1 MRLSNPLLDDWTG
14 PFQAPPFDRIQTK
27 HFLPALDVAIE
38 AHCAELEAIATDP
51 APADFANT
59 LSAIERSGTPLSH
72 VRRVFWAISSAQAD
86 ADIRA
91 IEPEVSARLTRHAVA
106 TGHDRRLFER
116 VATVWRNRELLNP
129 EQRRLTENSYRG
141 FVSGGALLDVP
152 AKERFAAIEERLG
165 ELSVR
170 FGQNVL
176 AATAAWSLHLEERDC
191 AGLPDTLKA
200 ATARRAE
207 AAGVP
212 GYLFTLDRG
221 EVEDFLSFS
230 DRRDLR
236 EKVWRAF
243 IGRCDGGTHDNWPIM
258 AEIVAL
264 RQERA
269 HLLGHATFAEEK
281 LEDSM
286 ARTPEA
292 AMALLQRIWTPA
304 RLSALDEQVELQ
316 RRAGEMPI
324 AAWDWRYYGEQVRR
338 ERYALD
344 GASVKQHL
352 TLDNVRAAAFGCAE
366 RLFGLVFSER
376 TDIPGWHPD
385 VRSWA
390 VSDADGDVGLLFTD
404 YFARPEK
411 HGGAWM
417 GSLRV
422 QERLDG
428 RVLPIVYT
436 VANYARLEEDT
447 RLSIDEARTLFHEF
461 GHALHALLSDVTYP
475 SLSGTAVPRDFVEF
489 PSKFMEHWIV
499 SPEVLASFG
508 VPAPLIEA
516 IGYADNF
523 GQGFATVELA
533 GASIID
539 LAIHSCTGNAP
550 DVRAVE
556 AEALAQIG
564 MPEAIGIR
572 HRLPHFTHIFD
583 GGYAAAYY
591 SYLWSEMLDA
601 DAFATFIRSGD
612 IFDPALATSFR
623 REILAPGDSREAGES
638 FVAFQ
643 GRPPS
648 EDALLKARGL
658 LQFVEATTP
667 CLPDPAGNENSKS

>member
-1 MRLSNPLLDDWTG
+1 MRSSNPLLDEWSG
-14 PFQAPPFDRIQTK
+14 PFEAPPFNRIRPE

-38 AHCAELEAIATDP
+38 AHRAEIEAIATDL

-59 LSAIERSGTPLSH
+59 LAAIERSGVALSRA
-72 VRRVFWAISSAQAD
+72 RRVFWTVSSAQAD

-106 TGHDRRLFER
+106 IGHDRRLFER
-116 VATVWRNRELLNP
+116 VAAVWRDRGQLTI

-141 FVSGGALLDVP
+141 FVSGGALLDAA
-152 AKERFAAIEERLG
+152 AKARFAAIEERLG

-176 AATAAWSLHLEERDC
+176 AATAAWTLLLDDGDC

-200 ATARRAE
+200 AAARRAE
-207 AAGVP
+207 AAGAT

-221 EVEDFLSFS
+221 DVEDFLSFAERR
-230 DRRDLR
+230 DRR
-236 EKVWRAF
+236 EQVWRAF
-243 IGRCDGGTHDNWPIM
+243 TGRCDGGEHDNWPII

-269 HLLGHATFAEEK
+269 HMLGHVSFAEEK

-286 ARTPEA
+286 ARTPDA
-292 AMALLQRIWTPA
+292 ARGLLERIWAPA
-304 RLSALDEQVELQ
+304 RLSALEEQAELQ
-316 RRAGEMPI
+316 RRAGATPL
-324 AAWDWRYYGEQVRR
+324 AAWDWRYYSEQVRR

-344 GASVKQHL
+344 GAAVKQQL
-352 TLDNVRAAAFGCAE
+352 TLDNVRSAAFTCAG
-366 RLFGLVFSER
+366 RLYGLTFTER

-385 VRSWA
+385 VRAWA
-390 VSDADGDVGLLFTD
+390 VSDPDGDVGLLFTD
-404 YFARPEK
+404 YIARPEK

-422 QERLDG
+422 QERLDR

-436 VANYARLEEDT
+436 VANYAKLEDGT

-461 GHALHALLSDVTYP
+461 GHALHALLSEVTYP

-499 SPEVLASFG
+499 APDVLASFG
-508 VPAPLIEA
+508 VPATLIEA
-516 IGYADNF
+516 IGHADSF

-533 GASIID
+533 GASIVD
-539 LAIHSCTGNAP
+539 LAIHSQTDAAP
-550 DVRAVE
+550 DVRAIQDKT
-556 AEALAQIG
+556 LARIG
-564 MPEAIGIR
+564 MLDAIGVR

-583 GGYAAAYY
+583 GGYAGAYY

-601 DAFATFIRSGD
+601 DAFAAFTRSGD
-612 IFDPALATSFR
+612 MFDRTLAERFR
-623 REILAPGDSREAGES
+623 REILAPGDSRDASDS
-638 FVAFQ
+638 FIAFR

-648 EDALLKARGL
+648 ETPLLEARRLNRSVKAARNP
-658 LQFVEATTP
+658 VVP
-667 CLPDPAGNENSKS
+667 